1 MQFTSHLGNSNIRH
15 TGFKG
20 GAHFTQPVVGR
31 AKCWV
36 GNGNAFSCFA
46 RLVRTLANPSI
57 TFKIFT
63 EVERQAS
70 FRFPQALVCI
80 ILDKEILRLQLGISL
95 VIFGKTQSGSVL
107 LVDV

>member
-1 MQFTSHLGNSNIRH
+1 MVMQLTGQLGYSNIPH
-15 TGFKG
+15 AGFKG
-20 GAHFTQPVVGR
+20 VAHFTQPVVGR

-57 TFKIFT
+57 TFKI
-63 EVERQAS
+63 ERQAS
-70 FRFPQALVCI
+70 FRFPQTFVCI
-80 ILDKEILRLQLGISL
+80 ILDKEILRLQLRISL
-95 VIFGKTQSGSVL
+95 VKFGKTQSGSVV